1 MNKTLSG
8 GYLSLVYLLLYLP
21 IVVLV
26 IFSFNNA
33 LYSGLWH
40 GATLKWYRELF
51 HDANLQTIALH
62 SLTISFLASTVATA
76 IGLFGAIALY
86 KYRFMGRQLIN
97 GLLFVMIIIPDLV
110 MGVAL
115 LLLFHAGKMPL
126 GFWTLLFA
134 HITFCIPFVM
144 VTVSGRLVGTD
155 KNLFAAAK
163 DLGATDWGVV
173 RRVMVPLLVPAIIAA
188 WLLSFT
194 LSFDDV
200 VISTFVSG
208 PTYQI
213 LPLYI
218 FSSVKLGVTPEL
230 NALCSFILLLTIV
243 LAVTAQLVLRRR
255 W

>member
-1 MNKTLSG
+1 MNRPAAAS
-8 GYLSLVYLLLYLP
+8 YLSLIYFFLYVP

-26 IFSFNNA
+26 VFSFNNS

-40 GATLKWYRELF
+40 GGTLKWYRQLF
-51 HDANLQTIALH
+51 QDTNLQTIALH
-62 SLTISFLASTVATA
+62 SLTISFLAATISTT

-86 KYRFMGRQLIN
+86 KYRFLGKRLIN

-115 LLLFHAGKMPL
+115 LLLFHAGAVPL
-126 GFWTLLFA
+126 GFWTILLA
-134 HITFCIPFVM
+134 HITFCIPFVV
-144 VTVSGRLVGTD
+144 VTVMSRLSGSD

-173 RRVMVPLLVPAIIAA
+173 HRVMVPMLVPAIVAA

-208 PTYQI
+208 PSYQI

-218 FSSVKLGVTPEL
+218 FSQVKLGVTPEL
-230 NALCSFILLLTIV
+230 NALCSIILLLTIV
-243 LAVTAQLVLRRR
+243 LAIVAQFLLRKR
-255 W
+255 